1 MQTIAAMFSTRLDYY
16 NSETEKSWQPNKVR
30 VHCLLG
36 LVGNMR
42 SEKHKKLK
50 RKLIIVE
57 TGYRKLLTFYTGG
70 VYDTSSV

>member
-1 MQTIAAMFSTRLDYY
+1 
-16 NSETEKSWQPNKVR
+16 
-30 VHCLLG
+30 LG